1 MRNGSTISIGE
12 IKMSKFLVVKELLKR
27 VDFGKVVDAV
37 ERTVSVVEALNDVSE
52 YKGKDKIEK
61 GLVGAKRAVQV
72 GKVLKGLGVL
82 K

>member
-1 MRNGSTISIGE
+1 
-12 IKMSKFLVVKELLKR
+12 MSKFLVVKELLKR

-37 ERTVSVVEALNDVSE
+37 ERTVSVVEALNGVSE
-52 YKGKDKIEK
+52 YKGKDKVEK
-61 GLVGAKRAVQV
+61 GLVGAKKAVQV

>member
-1 MRNGSTISIGE
+1 
-12 IKMSKFLVVKELLKR
+12 MSKFLVVKELLKR
-27 VDFGKVVDAV
+27 VQFSKVVDAV

-52 YKGKDKIEK
+52 YKGKDKVEK
-61 GLVGAKRAVQV
+61 GLVGAKKAVQV